1 MRFRSTQHILEPVF
15 SECTQPKPITKG
27 MRSSILQGLC
37 AAGLICSC
45 IRPVLAKPYPAPAP
59 APAPANRR
67 FDYVIVGAGP
77 GGLVMAN
84 RLSENPRV
92 SVAVI
97 EAGTWA
103 EDVIGN
109 RSEVPA
115 YDNSFLV
122 TSLNATPSA
131 VDWAFTTAPQG
142 VSSSCRPWH
151 SGRSP
156 WKDKSLTR
164 LTRA

>member
-1 MRFRSTQHILEPVF
+1 MRT
-15 SECTQPKPITKG
+15 
-27 MRSSILQGLC
+27 
-37 AAGLICSC
+37 
-45 IRPVLAKPYPAPAP
+45 VLAKPYPALATP
-59 APAPANRR
+59 NRS

-115 YDNSFLV
+115 YDSSFLV
-122 TSLNATPSA
+122 TSLNSTPSG
-131 VDWAFTTAPQG
+131 VDWGFITTPQA
-142 VSSSCRPWH
+142 VSLSCRLCMTVIPGILVDLGGKATTDETH
-151 SGRSP
+151 
-156 WKDKSLTR
+156 
-164 LTRA
+164 

>member
-1 MRFRSTQHILEPVF
+1 M
-15 SECTQPKPITKG
+15 G

-45 IRPVLAKPYPAPAP
+45 IRPVLAKPY
-59 APAPANRR
+59 PAPANRR

-115 YDNSFLV
+115 YDSSFLV
-122 TSLNATPSA
+122 TSLNATPLA
-131 VDWAFTTAPQG
+131 VDWGFTTTPQV
-142 VSSSCRPWH
+142 VSSSCRPCMPGHARH

-156 WKDKSLTR
+156 WEDNH
-164 LTRA
+164 

>member
-1 MRFRSTQHILEPVF
+1 
-15 SECTQPKPITKG
+15 

-37 AAGLICSC
+37 AAAWICSC
-45 IRPVLAKPYPAPAP
+45 IRPVLAKPY
-59 APAPANRR
+59 PAPANRR

-84 RLSENPRV
+84 RLTKDPRV

-115 YDNSFLV
+115 YDSSFLV

-131 VDWAFTTAPQG
+131 VDWGFTTAPQV
-142 VSSSCRPWH
+142 VSSSCRPCMPGIPVARH
-151 SGRSP
+151 VEGQ
-156 WKDKSLTR
+156 SLTR
-164 LTRA
+164 LL